1 MSVTLCVLLWARD
14 GRAAE
19 LIAYEDRVLA
29 LLGDH
34 DARVVFR
41 GRATADGDAPT
52 EVQVLTFGSDAA
64 LDTYMQD
71 ERRLAMSDQRDAAVA
86 RTEVIPVE
94 PTPGHHDDE

>member
-19 LIAYEDRVLA
+19 LTAYEDRVLA

-41 GRATADGDAPT
+41 GRVTSERDAPT
-52 EVQVLTFGSDAA
+52 EVQILTFGSDAA
-64 LDTYMQD
+64 LDAYMND
-71 ERRLAMSDQRDAAVA
+71 ERRLAMSDQREAAVE

-94 PTPGHHDDE
+94 RVPGSP